1 MEELQDFKLDDLY
14 DKLRLEEDEFQ
25 EWLSEI
31 GLLHA
36 SRTCAC
42 GNPMRKNR
50 DERGILH
57 WRCFRAVHR
66 PAAPTI
72 GFQSLLKEFN
82 WRERFGQQNMIFYN
96 FWSQVA
102 ALYPCQR

>member
-42 GNPMRKNR
+42 GNPIRKNK
-50 DERGILH
+50 DGRGILH
-57 WRCFRAVHR
+57 WRKQELRA
-66 PAAPTI
+66 
-72 GFQSLLKEFN
+72 
-82 WRERFGQQNMIFYN
+82 
-96 FWSQVA
+96 
-102 ALYPCQR
+102 

>member
-42 GNPMRKNR
+42 GNPMRKTET
-50 DERGILH
+50 DVEFSIGDVFVPFIDQLH
-57 WRCFRAVHR
+57 Q
-66 PAAPTI
+66 
-72 GFQSLLKEFN
+72 QSASKL
-82 WRERFGQQNMIFYN
+82 
-96 FWSQVA
+96 
-102 ALYPCQR
+102 ALSSKMQTST

>member
-25 EWLSEI
+25 AWLSEI

-36 SRTCAC
+36 SSTCAC

-50 DERGILH
+50 DGHGILH
-57 WRCFRAVHR
+57 WRCFRAVYR
-66 PAAPTI
+66 PAAPTDSETW
-72 GFQSLLKEFN
+72 FSTTF
-82 WRERFGQQNMIFYN
+82 
-96 FWSQVA
+96 A